1 MRELSALILD
11 YGEVLSRPQRADCV
25 AAMAGRLGVAVEAFR
40 DAYWRHR
47 RPYDAGL
54 PAAEYWGRVLETLGH
69 GAPAADRAATL
80 DWLVATDVASWTAYR
95 EETWALAR
103 AFRAGGRR
111 TAFLSNGVPE
121 VIARLRAERALDACF
136 DVVVVSSAVGLTK
149 PDPRI
154 YTLCLERLGT
164 VPERT
169 LFVDDRAENIEAAA
183 RLGIRTLH
191 FAGDDALDR
200 LRALL

>member
-103 AFRAGGRR
+103 AFRAGDSVHIPAP
-111 TAFLSNGVPE
+111 T
-121 VIARLRAERALDACF
+121 IHQ
-136 DVVVVSSAVGLTK
+136 
-149 PDPRI
+149 
-154 YTLCLERLGT
+154 
-164 VPERT
+164 
-169 LFVDDRAENIEAAA
+169 IEAVVDSDVLEASTPE
-183 RLGIRTLH
+183 L
-191 FAGDDALDR
+191 DDLVRIKDR
-200 LRALL
+200 YGRK